1 LRLRRSLIVVGVVFF
16 ADFVGKKHHA
26 DNCFWGL
33 CPSMGFTYWEREGTG
48 FPRNPM
54 IVGYVV
60 FSTKSKNQHTP
71 LQSRG
76 TLLRAFCAVRKQH
89 TKQVTPV
96 EGLQPPIPRF
106 AKRQAA

>member
-1 LRLRRSLIVVGVVFF
+1 
-16 ADFVGKKHHA
+16 
-26 DNCFWGL
+26 
-33 CPSMGFTYWEREGTG
+33 MGFTYWEREGTG

-96 EGLQPPIPRF
+96 EGVNPIGENGFCVLPGYPRQY
-106 AKRQAA
+106 A